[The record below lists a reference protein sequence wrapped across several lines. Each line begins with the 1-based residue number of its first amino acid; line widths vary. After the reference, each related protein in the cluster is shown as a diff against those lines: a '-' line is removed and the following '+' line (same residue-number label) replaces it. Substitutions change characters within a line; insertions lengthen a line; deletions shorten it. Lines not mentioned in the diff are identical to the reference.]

1 MVSAGVW
8 AVGAVGVAVLSSV
21 LVAVLSRRLHAAG
34 IVDAVGARS
43 SHAQPTPRGGGLGFV
58 AAATIG
64 WIVAAIVSPGVS
76 ATPLL
81 GVAGAGLAVAAVG
94 FLDDLRGVPAIAR
107 LLVHLGAAVAGLGSL
122 SAFES
127 IGGGPLIVAGVF
139 ATMVVGVAWLVNA
152 FNFMD
157 GTDGFAATHG
167 LAAVGVVAVPLL
179 ASPAGPE
186 CTLAI
191 VMALAVAGALL
202 GFLPFNWPKARI
214 FMGDVGSGWLG
225 LMVAL
230 TWVAAGRVRP
240 DAALAGL
247 AWIAPFLM
255 DASVCVV
262 RRALRGERVWQAHR
276 SHAYQNLVR
285 RLGGHARLLGV
296 WWALMLGVYLPLA
309 ALVART
315 GPWPWLPI
323 ALAAG
328 VAQALVLK
336 SGVAGVAEREAAHS
350 AG

>member
-1 MVSAGVW
+1 
-8 AVGAVGVAVLSSV
+8 
-21 LVAVLSRRLHAAG
+21 
-34 IVDAVGARS
+34 
-43 SHAQPTPRGGGLGFV
+43 
-58 AAATIG
+58 
-64 WIVAAIVSPGVS
+64 
-76 ATPLL
+76 
-81 GVAGAGLAVAAVG
+81 
-94 FLDDLRGVPAIAR
+94 
-107 LLVHLGAAVAGLGSL
+107 
-122 SAFES
+122 
-127 IGGGPLIVAGVF
+127 
-139 ATMVVGVAWLVNA
+139 
-152 FNFMD
+152 
-157 GTDGFAATHG
+157 
-167 LAAVGVVAVPLL
+167 
-179 ASPAGPE
+179 
-186 CTLAI
+186 
-191 VMALAVAGALL
+191 
-202 GFLPFNWPKARI
+202 
-214 FMGDVGSGWLG
+214 
-225 LMVAL
+225 MVAL

-336 SGVAGVAEREAAHS
+336 SGVAGVAEREVAHS